1 LLDVKLAA
9 LTGASSADFAWA
21 KWQKENLALRQ
32 SCDLDS
38 AQRKRLSLPEK
49 LRPTKHMEK
58 TPRRQPKV
66 SIIVLSWNSYDVTRD
81 CLLSLRKIDYPAF
94 EVVLVDNGSVDGS
107 GKKLAQDF
115 PEVKVILNDKN
126 LGFTGG
132 NNVGM
137 RDVLARGTDYLLLL
151 NNDTIVAPNFLTE
164 LVHVAES
171 DERISMVN
179 PKIYYFEPADKIW
192 YAGGE
197 YVPWKTF
204 PVHFGLRESDVGS
217 YDQTKEVSF
226 VSGCAL
232 LVKAEVV
239 QKVGLLDEIFFMG
252 YEDVDWSVRA
262 VRAGYK
268 AMYAPA
274 SVVWHRDS
282 YVTKQSMGFARRDFY
297 NMRNAVLCARKYLPL
312 HQLPLFAFS
321 MSKYVGY
328 VTLRSLFQADFKRAA
343 GLYRGL
349 WSGCWTTIPEKLPPL

>member
-1 LLDVKLAA
+1 
-9 LTGASSADFAWA
+9 
-21 KWQKENLALRQ
+21 
-32 SCDLDS
+32 
-38 AQRKRLSLPEK
+38 
-49 LRPTKHMEK
+49 MEK

-239 QKVGLLDEIFFMG
+239 QKV
-252 YEDVDWSVRA
+252 
-262 VRAGYK
+262 
-268 AMYAPA
+268 
-274 SVVWHRDS
+274 
-282 YVTKQSMGFARRDFY
+282 
-297 NMRNAVLCARKYLPL
+297 LCARKYLPL

>member
-1 LLDVKLAA
+1 
-9 LTGASSADFAWA
+9 
-21 KWQKENLALRQ
+21 
-32 SCDLDS
+32 
-38 AQRKRLSLPEK
+38 
-49 LRPTKHMEK
+49 MEK
-58 TPRRQPKV
+58 TPLRQPKV
-66 SIIVLSWNSYDVTRD
+66 SIIILTWNSYDVTRD

-115 PEVKVILNDKN
+115 PDVRVILNDKN

-164 LVHVAES
+164 LVKIAES
-171 DERISMVN
+171 DERIGMVN

-232 LVKAEVV
+232 LVRAEAVR
-239 QKVGLLDEIFFMG
+239 KVGLLDEIFFMG
-252 YEDVDWSVRA
+252 YEDVDWSVRTL
-262 VRAGYK
+262 RAGYK
-268 AMYAPA
+268 AMYVPA

-282 YVTKQSMGFARRDFY
+282 YVTKQSMGFRQAGFLQHEKRSLVRAQVSASPPAAFVRILHEQIRGLCHAQVSLSGGFQARR
-297 NMRNAVLCARKYLPL
+297 
-312 HQLPLFAFS
+312 
-321 MSKYVGY
+321 
-328 VTLRSLFQADFKRAA
+328 RSLSRVVERLLDRHSKATPPVIM
-343 GLYRGL
+343 L
-349 WSGCWTTIPEKLPPL
+349 WSIREV

>member
-1 LLDVKLAA
+1 
-9 LTGASSADFAWA
+9 
-21 KWQKENLALRQ
+21 
-32 SCDLDS
+32 
-38 AQRKRLSLPEK
+38 
-49 LRPTKHMEK
+49 MEK
-58 TPRRQPKV
+58 TPGRQPKV
-66 SIIVLSWNSYDVTRD
+66 SIIVLTWNSYDVTRD

-115 PEVKVILNDKN
+115 PDVRVILNDKN
-126 LGFTGG
+126 LGFPGG
-132 NNVGM
+132 NNVAM
-137 RDVLARGTDYLLLL
+137 RDILARGTDYVLLL
-151 NNDTIVAPNFLTE
+151 NNDTIVAPDFLAE
-164 LVHVAES
+164 LVQVAES
-171 DERISMVN
+171 DQRIGMVS

-192 YAGGE
+192 YAGGK

-204 PVHFGLRESDVGS
+204 PIHVGLRETDVGS

-232 LVKAEVV
+232 LVRAEAV

-252 YEDVDWSVRA
+252 YEDVDWSVRTL
-262 VRAGYK
+262 RAGYK

-274 SVVWHRDS
+274 SIVWHRDS
-282 YVTKQSMGFARRDFY
+282 YVTKQSMGFAKRDFY
-297 NMRNAVLCARKYLPL
+297 NMRNAVLCARKYLPR

-321 MSKYVGY
+321 MSTYVGY

-349 WSGCWTTIPEKLPPL
+349 WDGWRTALPEKLPSL

>member
-1 LLDVKLAA
+1 MPCRE
-9 LTGASSADFAWA
+9 T
-21 KWQKENLALRQ
+21 QTTIQ
-32 SCDLDS
+32 
-38 AQRKRLSLPEK
+38 
-49 LRPTKHMEK
+49 MEK
-58 TPRRQPKV
+58 TPGRQPKV
-66 SIIVLSWNSYDVTRD
+66 SIIVLTWNCYEVTRD

-107 GKKLAQDF
+107 GKKLAHDF
-115 PEVKVILNDKN
+115 PEVRVILNDRN

-137 RDVLARGTDYLLLL
+137 RDALARSADYLLLL

-171 DERISMVN
+171 DERIGMVN

-204 PVHFGLRESDVGS
+204 PIHFGLRESDVGS
-217 YDQTKEVSF
+217 YDQTQEVSF

-232 LVKAEVV
+232 LVRAEAAR
-239 QKVGLLDEIFFMG
+239 KIGLLDEIFFVG

-262 VRAGYK
+262 LHAGYK
-268 AMYAPA
+268 AMYVPA
-274 SVVWHRDS
+274 SIVWHRDS
-282 YVTKQSMGFARRDFY
+282 YVTKKSMGFAIRDFY
-297 NMRNAVLCARKYLPL
+297 NMRNAVLCARKYLPR
-312 HQLPLFAFS
+312 HQLPLFAYS
-321 MSKYVGY
+321 MGKYVGY
-328 VTLRSLFQADFKRAA
+328 VTLRSLMQADFKRAA

-349 WSGCWTTIPEKLPPL
+349 WDGWRTAIPEKLPSL

>member
-1 LLDVKLAA
+1 
-9 LTGASSADFAWA
+9 
-21 KWQKENLALRQ
+21 
-32 SCDLDS
+32 
-38 AQRKRLSLPEK
+38 
-49 LRPTKHMEK
+49 MEK
-58 TPRRQPKV
+58 KPARQPKV
-66 SIIVLSWNSYDVTRD
+66 SIIVLTWNSYDVTRD
-81 CLLSLRKIDYPAF
+81 CLLSLRKIDYPTF

-107 GKKLAQDF
+107 GQKLAQDF
-115 PEVKVILNDKN
+115 PDLRVILNEKN

-137 RDVLARGTDYLLLL
+137 RDALARGTDYLLLL

-164 LVHVAES
+164 LVNVAES
-171 DERISMVN
+171 DEHIGMVN

-217 YDQTKEVSF
+217 YDQTQEVSF

-232 LVKAEVV
+232 LVKAEAAR
-239 QKVGLLDEIFFMG
+239 KIGLLDEIFFVG

-262 VRAGYK
+262 LHAGYK

-282 YVTKQSMGFARRDFY
+282 YVTKQSMGFAKRDFY
-297 NMRNAVLCARKYLPL
+297 NMRNAVLCARKYLPRR
-312 HQLPLFAFS
+312 QVPLFAYS
-321 MSKYVGY
+321 MSKYLGY
-328 VTLRSLFQADFKRAA
+328 VTLRSLVQADFKRAA

-349 WSGCWTTIPEKLPPL
+349 WDGWRTAIPEKLPSL